1 MGTKHPKKKKVED
14 MTWEEYQEWSKNINP
29 KKDIEEYRNYRK
41 NLIFIEGDTINVNVK
56 QKFAYETS
64 DNYSINPRYCDQ
76 SSTSEPDKLPKEIE
90 KIERRSFYP
99 YELGYCG
106 GNTYFIQVY
115 KATKK
120 GTYKMRI
127 DSKEINVIVK

>member
-1 MGTKHPKKKKVED
+1 MGTKHSLRKLKPGEAYKYYED
-14 MTWEEYQEWSKNINP
+14 
-29 KKDIEEYRNYRK
+29 YRK
-41 NLIFIEGDTINVNVK
+41 KLIFIEGDTINVKVK

-90 KIERRSFYP
+90 KVERRRFYP